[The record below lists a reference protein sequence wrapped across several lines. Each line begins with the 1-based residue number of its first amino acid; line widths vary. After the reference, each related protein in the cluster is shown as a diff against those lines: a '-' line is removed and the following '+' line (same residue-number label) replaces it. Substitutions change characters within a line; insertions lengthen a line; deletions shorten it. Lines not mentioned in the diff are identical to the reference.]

1 VVFLRRTKIIP
12 IRLVQANH
20 DTDWDGVPDYK
31 DCQPLNPRKQ
41 EDVPP
46 TPSGP
51 LTAEKIAKEVPSTPY
66 AGPMTAEQIAE
77 IQRARSQ
84 QLQIPPRFYDDS
96 IINLPVAR
104 IKFIRYIL

>member
-1 VVFLRRTKIIP
+1 MRRTKIIP

-41 EDVPP
+41 EDVP
-46 TPSGP
+46 
-51 LTAEKIAKEVPSTPY
+51 STPY

-77 IQRARSQ
+77 IQRARAQ
-84 QLQIPPRFYDDS
+84 QFQIPPRFYDDS
-96 IINLPVAR
+96 IINLPAAK